1 MAPPFLADDAH
12 LLARG
17 GAIVLET
24 TPARPY
30 IPPRNE
36 RGRVP
41 GSKTRMSDEKMGRP
55 APVVL
60 ATVICDAIYQDPG
73 TRKCTL
79 LGTFS
84 TIRARQFP
92 VRHPQLSVH
101 VALTDGHGRT
111 RIRLMIVPAEGGG
124 QTLFSGEG
132 VIEFTDPRMV
142 AELNFAIANLTF
154 PAPGEYRLQVY
165 GNDELLMERRLDV
178 LQIGPPPPPAG
189 PVS

>member
-1 MAPPFLADDAH
+1 
-12 LLARG
+12 
-17 GAIVLET
+17 
-24 TPARPY
+24 
-30 IPPRNE
+30 
-36 RGRVP
+36 
-41 GSKTRMSDEKMGRP
+41 MSDQKMGPP

-60 ATVICDAIYQDPG
+60 ATVICDAIHQDPG

-111 RIRLMIVPAEGGG
+111 RIRLMIVPAEAESGG
-124 QTLFSGEG
+124 QPLFNGEG
-132 VIEFTDPRMV
+132 AIEFTDPRMV
-142 AELNFAIANLTF
+142 AELNFTIGNLNF
-154 PAPGEYRLQVY
+154 PTPGEYRIQVY

-178 LQIGPPPPPAG
+178 LEVGPQRPAE
-189 PVS
+189 PQ